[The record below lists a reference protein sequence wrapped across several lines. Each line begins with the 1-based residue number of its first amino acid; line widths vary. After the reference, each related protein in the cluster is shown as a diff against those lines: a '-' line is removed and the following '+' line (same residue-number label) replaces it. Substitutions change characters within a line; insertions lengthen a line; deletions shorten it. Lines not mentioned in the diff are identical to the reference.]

1 MYFYAADVLSIS
13 SQKLSI
19 SYNTWSECISN
30 NYFFSASKFKRILS
44 QMFTSK
50 FIKIFNIKFFN
61 CDVFWVSIY
70 LCVVLFLSAYLPCT
84 FQ

>member
-30 NYFFSASKFKRILS
+30 NYLVPLLNSKY
-44 QMFTSK
+44 TVA
-50 FIKIFNIKFFN
+50 
-61 CDVFWVSIY
+61 DVY
-70 LCVVLFLSAYLPCT
+70 K
-84 FQ
+84 